1 MFKVLALFTIYMLIN
16 NSLSDYIKLATTGE
30 TVTSSSS
37 SDSNSSVNP
46 SDSLGSQ
53 VGKTDS
59 KDNLGAVNY
68 DSGGGGIMSKLGGMF
83 GGSGGK

>member
-68 DSGGGGIMSKLGGMF
+68 DSGGGIMSKLGGMF